1 MTIALIAH
9 DSKKELM
16 VQFCTAYC
24 RILSQ
29 HKLVATGTTGKLI
42 AEATGL
48 QVQRFLAGVQGGDQQ
63 FAAYEIHAVE
73 RRTVQREVREIA
85 PFDTDVAQ
93 LCAVQPAVGEGHV
106 AEEAVVPESVLGGE
120 RADRTAFHASVRP
133 VVRLLRQDAGVDWE
147 HGFEPER
154 GGAGGRF
161 FLRGF
166 HRITI
171 RFRGC
176 RARAGRRWRG

>member
-48 QVQRFLAGVQGGDQQ
+48 QVHRMQRDRS
-63 FAAYEIHAVE
+63 AAVLPGSHQRKAQRAE
-73 RRTVQREVREIA
+73 RDDSAA
-85 PFDTDVAQ
+85 PV
-93 LCAVQPAVGEGHV
+93 
-106 AEEAVVPESVLGGE
+106 
-120 RADRTAFHASVRP
+120 
-133 VVRLLRQDAGVDWE
+133 
-147 HGFEPER
+147 
-154 GGAGGRF
+154 
-161 FLRGF
+161 
-166 HRITI
+166 
-171 RFRGC
+171 
-176 RARAGRRWRG
+176 

>member
-29 HKLVATGTTGKLI
+29 HKLVATGTTGKMI

-63 FAAYEIHAVE
+63 IASRIACN
-73 RRTVQREVREIA
+73 EVDLLLFFRDPINAKPSE
-85 PFDTDVAQ
+85 PNEMT
-93 LCAVQPAVGEGHV
+93 
-106 AEEAVVPESVLGGE
+106 
-120 RADRTAFHASVRP
+120 
-133 VVRLLRQDAGVDWE
+133 LLRLCDVTTSRWPPTSPPLRSLSTASSAATST
-147 HGFEPER
+147 
-154 GGAGGRF
+154 GATSCIPR
-161 FLRGF
+161 
-166 HRITI
+166 TDQ
-171 RFRGC
+171 
-176 RARAGRRWRG
+176 

>member
-63 FAAYEIHAVE
+63 IASRIVADYDKRDLVCNSFPLHAGSRSICRIPVE
-73 RRTVQREVREIA
+73 LDNFHWGFQR
-85 PFDTDVAQ
+85 P
-93 LCAVQPAVGEGHV
+93 H
-106 AEEAVVPESVLGGE
+106 
-120 RADRTAFHASVRP
+120 
-133 VVRLLRQDAGVDWE
+133 LR
-147 HGFEPER
+147 
-154 GGAGGRF
+154 
-161 FLRGF
+161 
-166 HRITI
+166 
-171 RFRGC
+171 
-176 RARAGRRWRG
+176 